1 MNKALELGSHGEPP
15 SKKARRLSEESAG
28 AGPDNSAQNRRTS
41 RRNKDAGG
49 TADITEKSTRG
60 TATKG
65 LDPKTAPIQ
74 DEEDQAPSDIESEIE
89 RASVMG
95 ENNDDTVA
103 SVNGDADGYVYRI
116 LIHGYQ
122 LLANKCEFSYES
134 PTTQIP
140 PEIQNFPLSKVRLNK
155 NNIVY
160 SDEHT
165 LCVRIREK
173 MVRRA
178 HPPWETCDN

>member
-15 SKKARRLSEESAG
+15 SKKARHLSEESAG
-28 AGPDNSAQNRRTS
+28 AGPDDSVQDRRTS

-49 TADITEKSTRG
+49 TADTTKSTRG

-65 LDPKTAPIQ
+65 LDSNTASMQ

-122 LLANKCEFSYES
+122 LLANKCECSYES

-140 PEIQNFPLSKVRLNK
+140 PEIQNFPLSKARLNK

-178 HPPWETCDN
+178 YPPWETCGN